1 VAILNNGAM
10 KGGAPE
16 TFAALRRAPG
26 TDVWQLHR
34 SENPAAE
41 NFPED
46 RIANLDATTAHWLKL
61 RANRDG
67 SFALTNARTGSAKSY
82 TAR

>member
-1 VAILNNGAM
+1 M

>member
-1 VAILNNGAM
+1 M

-16 TFAALRRAPG
+16 TIAALRREPG
-26 TDVWQLHR
+26 MDAWQLHR
-34 SENPAAE
+34 SENPGAE
-41 NFPED
+41 NVAVD

-67 SFALTNARTGSAKSY
+67 SFVLTNARTGNAKSY
-82 TAR
+82 PAR